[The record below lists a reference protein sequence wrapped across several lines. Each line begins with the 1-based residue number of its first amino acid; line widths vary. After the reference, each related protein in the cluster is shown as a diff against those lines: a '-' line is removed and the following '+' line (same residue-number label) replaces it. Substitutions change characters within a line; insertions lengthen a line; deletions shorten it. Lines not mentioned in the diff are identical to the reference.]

1 MTTVASVLQKSS
13 LQRNDQGLFAT
24 FYGDDFTGSTDV
36 MESFVRSGRSCVL
49 YLDVPDR
56 AEIDHLDSVDVIG
69 VAGLSRSWSPAEMLE
84 KLPPILAGLRS
95 FGAPVFHYKICST
108 FDSAPQMGSIGCALE
123 IVREIFGTQPIPLV
137 IGAPILKR
145 YTAFGN
151 LFAAADGKIH
161 RIDRHPTMASHSVTP
176 MSESDL
182 RIHLSYQ
189 SNLSGGLIDVVEL
202 GLPQD
207 QVDDRVD
214 SELAKE
220 HGYVLFDVLDDQSQ
234 RQTGRQ
240 LSRLISARWEEDS
253 ASTVIFGSSGVEYA
267 LATQWHT
274 VDLAQENKTKS
285 QVPTIAPAVTLVVTG
300 SRSPVTDA
308 QTKFALEQGFREV
321 SVDPERFLAS
331 ESEVKAYRQ
340 ILVDAIKESLNSS
353 QNTIVTTP
361 PKRAEVP
368 ISGNA
373 LARELSYLVKDVS
386 QTTTLTRLVV
396 AGGDTSGHVARSLDI
411 HSLRILALL
420 TPGAPLCEASF
431 LGSGSPK
438 LQVCLKGGQVGPV
451 EYFVQLAGLLNQKN
465 LTTTLQERALP

>member
-1 MTTVASVLQKSS
+1 
-13 LQRNDQGLFAT
+13 
-24 FYGDDFTGSTDV
+24 
-36 MESFVRSGRSCVL
+36 
-49 YLDVPDR
+49 
-56 AEIDHLDSVDVIG
+56 
-69 VAGLSRSWSPAEMLE
+69 
-84 KLPPILAGLRS
+84 
-95 FGAPVFHYKICST
+95 
-108 FDSAPQMGSIGCALE
+108 
-123 IVREIFGTQPIPLV
+123 
-137 IGAPILKR
+137 
-145 YTAFGN
+145 
-151 LFAAADGKIH
+151 
-161 RIDRHPTMASHSVTP
+161 
-176 MSESDL
+176 
-182 RIHLSYQ
+182 
-189 SNLSGGLIDVVEL
+189 
-202 GLPQD
+202 
-207 QVDDRVD
+207 
-214 SELAKE
+214 
-220 HGYVLFDVLDDQSQ
+220 
-234 RQTGRQ
+234 
-240 LSRLISARWEEDS
+240 
-253 ASTVIFGSSGVEYA
+253 VEYA
-267 LATQWHT
+267 LATQWDT
-274 VDLAQENKTKS
+274 VDLAQEKKTKS

-308 QTKFALEQGFREV
+308 QTKFALEQGFREI

-331 ESEVKAYRQ
+331 ESEAKAYRK

-431 LGSGSPK
+431 LGSGSPT
-438 LQVCLKGGQVGPV
+438 LQLCLKGGQVGPV